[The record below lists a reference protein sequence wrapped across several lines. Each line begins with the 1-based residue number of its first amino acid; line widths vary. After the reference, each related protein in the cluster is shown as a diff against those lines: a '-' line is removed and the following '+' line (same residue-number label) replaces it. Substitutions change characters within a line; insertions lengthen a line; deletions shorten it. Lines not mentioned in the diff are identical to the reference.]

1 MESLVL
7 SGPSNSFPKKPP
19 GGVRVLHTADWH
31 LGKTLAGLTREEE
44 HLRWLD
50 FLLSVIQQSEADV
63 LIIAGDVFD
72 SANPPQS
79 AQERYYTFLS
89 RVYQSTSC
97 EVVVVAGNHDSP
109 AQLEAPKRVLQTL
122 RVRVVGTVAENPED
136 QLIPI
141 PAASADSVSAPTASA
156 CSSQP
161 QLVVAAVPFLRDRD
175 VRTGQPGQ
183 SASEIRAEILE
194 GIRTRYQQIADA
206 AHRRYPSVPVI
217 ATGHLTI
224 DGARVTDSEREIHIG
239 GLGAVS
245 HEIFSEA
252 FSYVALGHLHVAQ
265 QAGGRDSVRY
275 SGSPFPLSFSEAGDQ
290 KELRLIDIASGVLLN
305 NVAVPIPLQR
315 YLMQLHCCRAD
326 LTQKLTSFNP
336 PAGDLETWVEVIVS
350 DPVAGENLFELVQEA
365 TKDKPWKVVRVL
377 GQKIQRPASITS
389 KEETAVES
397 SLLERPSEVFQV
409 RLQSESGL
417 SDEERTSLTL
427 AFQELVSLHREKQR
441 ESEQAETPKLIEPA
455 EDTEPTKT
463 PKAKTKGRSA
473 ETSQ

>member
-7 SGPSNSFPKKPP
+7 SGSPNLFPQKPP

-50 FLLSVIQQSEADV
+50 FLLSVIQQTAADV

-141 PAASADSVSAPTASA
+141 PAAATSPDSST
-156 CSSQP
+156 QP
-161 QLVVAAVPFLRDRD
+161 RLVVAAVPFLRDRD

-206 AHRRYPSVPVI
+206 AHRKFPSVPVI

-265 QAGGRDSVRY
+265 QAGGRDTVRY

-290 KELRLIDIASGVLLN
+290 KELRLIDLANGTAQN
-305 NVAVPIPLQR
+305 NVAIPIPLQR
-315 YLMQLHCCRAD
+315 HLMQLHCCRAD

-336 PAGDLETWVEVIVS
+336 PAGDLETWVEVIVA
-350 DPVAGENLFELVQEA
+350 DPVAGENLFEVVQEA
-365 TKDKPWKVVRVL
+365 TKDKLWKVVRVL

-389 KEETAVES
+389 KTETAVES
-397 SLLERPSEVFQV
+397 SLLEHPAEVFQI
-409 RLQSESGL
+409 RLQSETGL

-427 AFQELVSLHREKQR
+427 AFQELVSLHRERQR
-441 ESEQAETPKLIEPA
+441 ESEEVASPKSSEVA
-455 EDTEPTKT
+455 HDSEPTK
-463 PKAKTKGRSA
+463 KAKSKAAGRSA
-473 ETSQ
+473 ETAR

>member
-1 MESLVL
+1 MSAPSLSIPAKP
-7 SGPSNSFPKKPP
+7 SGA
-19 GGVRVLHTADWH
+19 VRILHTADWH

-50 FLLSVIQQSEADV
+50 FLLSVIQQTKADV

-89 RVYQSTSC
+89 RVYQLTSC

-122 RVRVVGTVAENPED
+122 RVRVIGTVAENPED

-141 PAASADSVSAPTASA
+141 PVDSRTSNPET
-156 CSSQP
+156 P
-161 QLVVAAVPFLRDRD
+161 PKLVVAAVPFLRDRD

-206 AHRRYPSVPVI
+206 AHRRFPSVPVI

-252 FSYVALGHLHVAQ
+252 FCYVALGHLHVAQ

-290 KELRLIDIASGVLLN
+290 KELRLIDIANGTLQN
-305 NVAVPIPLQR
+305 NAAISVPLQR
-315 YLMQLHCCRAD
+315 HLIQLHCCRAD

-336 PAGDLETWVEVIVS
+336 PMGDLETWVEVIVA
-350 DPVAGENLFELVQEA
+350 DPVAGENLFEVVQEA
-365 TKDKPWKVVRVL
+365 TQDKPWKVVRVL

-389 KEETAVES
+389 KAEAAIES
-397 SLLERPSEVFQV
+397 SLLEHPAEVFQI

-441 ESEQAETPKLIEPA
+441 ESEEAETPKLAEPS
-455 EDTEPTKT
+455 EDAEPTKK
-463 PKAKTKGRSA
+463 PKAKATGRSA
-473 ETSQ
+473 ETSR